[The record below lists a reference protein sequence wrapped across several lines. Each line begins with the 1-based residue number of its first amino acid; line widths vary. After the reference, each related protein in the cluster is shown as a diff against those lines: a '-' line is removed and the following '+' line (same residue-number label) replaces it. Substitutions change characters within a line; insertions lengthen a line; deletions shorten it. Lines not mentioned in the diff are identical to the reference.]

1 MYTKYIR
8 GEELE
13 LYAIGYAGRNKDK
26 TWEHIEELKK
36 IGVPEPKSVPEL
48 YHLNPEL
55 LNYSDT
61 VHIIGD
67 ETSGEVEIVLIADKD
82 GNIEVTVGSD
92 HTDRG
97 LETISIQKSKQICP
111 KPIAE
116 ETIKFDEIEDEW
128 DDLELFS
135 SVKKDGEWKEYQ
147 SGKVSAIVPLDEI
160 VEFLKKHNVE
170 LKDAIVFCGTVPL
183 LDDFVFGDA
192 FKCGLTS
199 NKLDKTIEIEYKI
212 NKLKE

>member
-170 LKDAIVFCGTVPL
+170 LKDVIVFCGTVPL

>member
-116 ETIKFDEIEDEW
+116 ERIKFEEIEDEW

-135 SVKKDGEWKEYQ
+135 SVNKDGEWKVYQ

-160 VEFLKKHNVE
+160 IEFLRKHDVE
-170 LKDAIVFCGTVPL
+170 LKDVTVFCGTVPL
-183 LDDFVFGDA
+183 LDGFVFGDT
-192 FKCGLTS
+192 FRCGLRS

>member
-1 MYTKYIR
+1 MN
-8 GEELE
+8 

-26 TWEHIEELKK
+26 TWEHIEELKE

-61 VHIIGD
+61 IHIIGD
-67 ETSGEVEIVLIADKD
+67 QTSGEVEIVLIADEE

-116 ETIKFDEIEDEW
+116 ETIKFNEIEDEW
-128 DDLELFS
+128 DDLELYS
-135 SVKKDGEWKEYQ
+135 AVKKDGEWVEYQ
-147 SGKVSAIVPLDEI
+147 SGNVSAIIPLEEI
-160 VEFLKKHNVE
+160 KSFLKENGVE
-170 LKDAIVFCGTVPL
+170 LKDATVFCGTVPL
-183 LDDFVFGDA
+183 KSGFIYGDA
-192 FKCGLTS
+192 FKCGLRS
-199 NKLDKTIEIEYKI
+199 NKLDKIIEIEYEI

>member
-1 MYTKYIR
+1 M
-8 GEELE
+8 E

-170 LKDAIVFCGTVPL
+170 LKDVIVFCGTVPL
-183 LDDFVFGDA
+183 LDDFIFGDA
-192 FKCGLTS
+192 FKCGLRS

>member
-1 MYTKYIR
+1 
-8 GEELE
+8 LE

-170 LKDAIVFCGTVPL
+170 LKDVIVFCGTVPL
-183 LDDFVFGDA
+183 LDDFIFGDA
-192 FKCGLTS
+192 FKCGLRS

>member
-8 GEELE
+8 SDELE

-170 LKDAIVFCGTVPL
+170 LKDVIVFCGTVPL
-183 LDDFVFGDA
+183 LDDFIFGDA
-192 FKCGLTS
+192 FKCGLRS

>member
-1 MYTKYIR
+1 M
-8 GEELE
+8 E
-13 LYAIGYAGRNKDK
+13 LYAIGYAGRDKEK
-26 TWEHIEELKK
+26 TWEHIEELKE

-48 YHLNPEL
+48 YQLNPEL
-55 LNYSDT
+55 LNYEDT

-67 ETSGEVEIVLIADKD
+67 QTSGEVEIVLIADKD

-111 KPIAE
+111 KPISK
-116 ETIKFDEIEDEW
+116 ETFKFSEVEDEW

-135 SVKKDGEWKEYQ
+135 SVKKDGEWNEYQ
-147 SGKVSAIVPLDEI
+147 TGKVSAIVPLEEI
-160 VEFLKKHNVE
+160 IGFLKQHEVE
-170 LKDAIVFCGTVPL
+170 LKDVIVFCGTVPL
-183 LDDFVFGDA
+183 VDGFTYGDT
-192 FKCGLTS
+192 FKCGLRS
-199 NKLDKTIEIEYKI
+199 NKLNKTIQIEYEI

>member
-111 KPIAE
+111 KPLAE

-135 SVKKDGEWKEYQ
+135 SVKKGGEWKEYQ

-160 VEFLKKHNVE
+160 VEFLRKHDVE
-170 LKDAIVFCGTVPL
+170 LKDVTVFCGTVPL
-183 LDDFVFGDA
+183 LDGFVFGDT
-192 FKCGLTS
+192 FKCGLRS
-199 NKLDKTIEIEYKI
+199 NKLDKTIEIEYEI

>member
-170 LKDAIVFCGTVPL
+170 LKDVIVFCGTVPL

-192 FKCGLTS
+192 FKCGLRS